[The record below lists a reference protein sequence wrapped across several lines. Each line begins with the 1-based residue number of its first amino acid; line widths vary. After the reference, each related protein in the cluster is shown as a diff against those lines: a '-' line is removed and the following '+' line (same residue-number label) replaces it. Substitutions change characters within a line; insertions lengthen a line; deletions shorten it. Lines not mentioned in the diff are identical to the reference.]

1 VRNHPRET
9 AKHDDGNPL
18 RAHSPRVCVLSTCPS
33 GPLWWTGL
41 TGNGLGSTSRTL
53 LFAPRCSTAAVGYR
67 AENAA
72 WLCRLSAVCRVCKYV
87 SMIYVVC
94 LLAEMHAYSGK
105 GRTSASSSGLCA
117 APRLGVVP
125 ENKQKKKK
133 KKKKGTL
140 LQRRPAHVG
149 SRRAAVVRTVR
160 EKIAHDTGHIPTKC
174 ADTNPH
180 SHMQPTVNV
189 IRVACVSACVRRTA
203 MLIAHCAAVF
213 PIRLRRGLAWFR
225 ADRQLHVIG
234 AAGGGRDVRGDRLHR
249 LPIVAVVRLSVDRIT
264 GRERRQSCCCQPASH
279 CCCALECTP
288 LPSLALFRGAH
299 TERSGDRQHSGIA
312 VASAHSFADTK
323 ARPAGA
329 R

>member
-1 VRNHPRET
+1 MRNHPRET

-133 KKKKGTL
+133 KKKKGDAPAAPSGSCWFSARSCRADRAGKNRSRHRPHPDEMCRHKPAQPHAANR
-140 LQRRPAHVG
+140 QRH
-149 SRRAAVVRTVR
+149 SRCVR
-160 EKIAHDTGHIPTKC
+160 
-174 ADTNPH
+174 
-180 SHMQPTVNV
+180 
-189 IRVACVSACVRRTA
+189 ACVRA
-203 MLIAHCAAVF
+203 SNGDAHCSLRSRVSDSTSS
-213 PIRLRRGLAWFR
+213 RLG
-225 ADRQLHVIG
+225 
-234 AAGGGRDVRGDRLHR
+234 
-249 LPIVAVVRLSVDRIT
+249 VVSR
-264 GRERRQSCCCQPASH
+264 
-279 CCCALECTP
+279 
-288 LPSLALFRGAH
+288 
-299 TERSGDRQHSGIA
+299 
-312 VASAHSFADTK
+312 
-323 ARPAGA
+323 
-329 R
+329 